1 MIINNRDQQTHE
13 QADGADDFLA
23 KPIVFAQL
31 RAKLNKWKSTEGS
44 QVKPSG

>member
-13 QADGADDFLA
+13 QALADGADDFLA

-31 RAKLNKWKSTEGS
+31 NEWKSTEGS
-44 QVKPSG
+44 SVKPSG